1 MSEKGK
7 NNTQNSGGKKRDL
20 ILGGTV
26 NEESIHKLVDKI
38 IEINRYDEDKLEK
51 DSSYTPKPIKIYV
64 NTYGGALYD
73 ANMLIGI
80 IESSKTPIHTYCSG
94 KAMSAGLYIYV
105 SGHKRFA
112 SKLATFMY
120 HDAST
125 GQKDTVEGLKREI
138 DHVEKLRD
146 RYDQYIIS
154 RTKLPKELMD
164 KTKRHKE
171 ELYLFADEALEYGI
185 VDEII

>member
-1 MSEKGK
+1 
-7 NNTQNSGGKKRDL
+7 
-20 ILGGTV
+20 
-26 NEESIHKLVDKI
+26 
-38 IEINRYDEDKLEK
+38 
-51 DSSYTPKPIKIYV
+51 
-64 NTYGGALYD
+64 
-73 ANMLIGI
+73 
-80 IESSKTPIHTYCSG
+80 
-94 KAMSAGLYIYV
+94 
-105 SGHKRFA
+105 
-112 SKLATFMY
+112 MY

-154 RTKLPKELMD
+154 RTMLPKELMD

>member
-1 MSEKGK
+1 
-7 NNTQNSGGKKRDL
+7 
-20 ILGGTV
+20 
-26 NEESIHKLVDKI
+26 
-38 IEINRYDEDKLEK
+38 
-51 DSSYTPKPIKIYV
+51 
-64 NTYGGALYD
+64 
-73 ANMLIGI
+73 
-80 IESSKTPIHTYCSG
+80 
-94 KAMSAGLYIYV
+94 
-105 SGHKRFA
+105 
-112 SKLATFMY
+112 MY